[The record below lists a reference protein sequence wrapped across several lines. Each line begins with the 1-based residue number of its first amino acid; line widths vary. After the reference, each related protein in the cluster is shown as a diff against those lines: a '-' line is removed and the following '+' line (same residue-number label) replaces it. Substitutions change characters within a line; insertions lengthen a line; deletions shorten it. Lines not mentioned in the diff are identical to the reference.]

1 MTRPSRAIERPS
13 LLGLGAELE
22 AAEGGGLDEDS
33 NQRGGDWRR
42 RDSGTAAME
51 DGLGGSCTPHN
62 CHNRKKESKDCKQF
76 GLNKIKSLIY
86 IYASY

>member
-33 NQRGGDWRR
+33 N
-42 RDSGTAAME
+42 
-51 DGLGGSCTPHN
+51 
-62 CHNRKKESKDCKQF
+62 
-76 GLNKIKSLIY
+76 
-86 IYASY
+86 